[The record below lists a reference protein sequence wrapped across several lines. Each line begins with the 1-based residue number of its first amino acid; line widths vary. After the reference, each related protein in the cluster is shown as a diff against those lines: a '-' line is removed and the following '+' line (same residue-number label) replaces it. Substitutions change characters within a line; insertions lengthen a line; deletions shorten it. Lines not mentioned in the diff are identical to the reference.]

1 MPYVNDYPE
10 HNFAVF
16 ARDAR
21 DTLTPNATQRTT
33 LIVAACYIV
42 AIAILWCVLLLVVE
56 GLGRVFIPCFLRVR
70 RHLPYVSV
78 ISESPD
84 LSVEAT
90 AC

>member
-1 MPYVNDYPE
+1 MPYVNGYPE

-42 AIAILWCVLLLVVE
+42 AIAILWCVLLLVV
-56 GLGRVFIPCFLRVR
+56 
-70 RHLPYVSV
+70 
-78 ISESPD
+78 
-84 LSVEAT
+84 
-90 AC
+90 

>member
-1 MPYVNDYPE
+1 MPYVNGYPE

-42 AIAILWCVLLLVVE
+42 AIAILWCVLLLTVE
-56 GLGRVFIPCFLRVR
+56 DGLGRVFMCDW
-70 RHLPYVSV
+70 HASC
-78 ISESPD
+78 
-84 LSVEAT
+84 
-90 AC
+90 ACAGICRMCRS